1 MQSRSGPAN
10 FYEQSFVEQKAWHS
24 SLIIDHCDFPDDLL
38 YDYDGNTWIKIDPDG
53 SNATVGLTSL
63 MMGIAGKLSS
73 VRTKPLGTIVSR
85 GRSLGT
91 IESHRMVGPIPSPLS
106 GTIVEI
112 NERIAAVPRILNN
125 SAYDEGWIVRL
136 KLSSMQSEKK
146 ELSSVEKIVPLL
158 RERIAEF
165 HVRCFKL
172 FPDHEMYEIG
182 SECTAVLARLNEL
195 IDKVA
200 VGDAIHIV
208 SDEPTAYVE
217 MVAWSD
223 RTGHELV
230 EWRREGNLFH
240 FVVRKTGREG
250 DRMGGIDASRSLS

>member
-112 NERIAAVPRILNN
+112 NESGQL
-125 SAYDEGWIVRL
+125 
-136 KLSSMQSEKK
+136 
-146 ELSSVEKIVPLL
+146 
-158 RERIAEF
+158 
-165 HVRCFKL
+165 
-172 FPDHEMYEIG
+172 G
-182 SECTAVLARLNEL
+182 SL
-195 IDKVA
+195 
-200 VGDAIHIV
+200 DA
-208 SDEPTAYVE
+208 
-217 MVAWSD
+217 
-223 RTGHELV
+223 LC
-230 EWRREGNLFH
+230 
-240 FVVRKTGREG
+240 RKTRLPETVVKNAVRHLVNIGFVEFPRQ
-250 DRMGGIDASRSLS
+250 